1 MVDPTSCHEGL
12 ITKKILL
19 LFNGRQKGSTLR
31 HLKRVVQTQRS
42 IFSSKSLSERIP
54 RILNNIFSD
63 TRNSKADSSS
73 KNASLKISDSTKCQD
88 IGGNTMTITVGN
100 VPNCLIKMT
109 NLLLVRVAP
118 IIMKLLRRVQRFEQV

>member
-1 MVDPTSCHEGL
+1 MVDPPSCHEGL

-31 HLKRVVQTQRS
+31 HLKKVVQTQRS

-73 KNASLKISDSTKCQD
+73 KNASLKISDPIKCED
-88 IGGNTMTITVGN
+88 VGGNTTTIIVSN

>member
-31 HLKRVVQTQRS
+31 HLKKVVQTQRS

-54 RILNNIFSD
+54 RILNSIFSD
-63 TRNSKADSSS
+63 TRNSKADNSS
-73 KNASLKISDSTKCQD
+73 KNASLKISDSAKCQD
-88 IGGNTMTITVGN
+88 VGGNTTTIIVSN
-100 VPNCLIKMT
+100 VSNRLIKMT